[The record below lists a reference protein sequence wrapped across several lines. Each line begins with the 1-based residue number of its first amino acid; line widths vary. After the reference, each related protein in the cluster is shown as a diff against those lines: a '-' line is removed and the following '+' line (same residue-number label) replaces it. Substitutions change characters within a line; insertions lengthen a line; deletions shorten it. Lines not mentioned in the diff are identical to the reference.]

1 VASALALHASQCD
14 LRIHGHCTQ
23 GILAVLVP
31 AYQNGADA
39 HLSQCALLPHQCV
52 YTTAANLSVAQCIS
66 CCCAQ
71 VVYSPDGRRLF
82 TAGSDGVI
90 CVHDA
95 TRSDYAPIKMLATD
109 AAATAGSVISLGVSP
124 DSQLL
129 AVVGIEVRA
138 RVCLLA

>member
-1 VASALALHASQCD
+1 MTLH
-14 LRIHGHCTQ
+14 
-23 GILAVLVP
+23 
-31 AYQNGADA
+31 
-39 HLSQCALLPHQCV
+39 CV
-52 YTTAANLSVAQCIS
+52 
-66 CCCAQ
+66 Q

-109 AAATAGSVISLGVSP
+109 AATTAGSVISIGVSP

-138 RVCLLA
+138 CVYACLLGSTAATTAAAAVLLIA